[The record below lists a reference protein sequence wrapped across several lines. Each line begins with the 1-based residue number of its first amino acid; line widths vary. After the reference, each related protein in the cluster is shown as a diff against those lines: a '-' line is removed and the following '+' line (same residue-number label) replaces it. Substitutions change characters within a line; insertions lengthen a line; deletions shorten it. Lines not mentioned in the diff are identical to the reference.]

1 MGRSFKQVLL
11 QKLAKR
17 STLKYRFERSGK
29 LWIATITG
37 PFHHRFYGTCGMG
50 MSYKTALANLRRT
63 LQSEGWLGSVVFS
76 DEDEADGDKV
86 IRTRPTAFRTLR
98 GSELVIGD

>member
-17 STLKYRFERSGK
+17 STLKYSFERYGK
-29 LWIATITG
+29 LWMATIIG

-50 MSYKTALANLRRT
+50 MSDKAAIANLQGR
-63 LQSEGWLGSVVFS
+63 LQSEGWLGSIVFS
-76 DEDEADGDKV
+76 DEDEADGDKI
-86 IRTRPTAFRTLR
+86 IRRKPNTFRTLR
-98 GSELVIGD
+98 GSEIVIGE

>member
-17 STLKYRFERSGK
+17 ATLQYRFERSGK
-29 LWIATITG
+29 MWIASIIG

-50 MSYKTALANLRRT
+50 MSDKTALANLQRR
-63 LQSEGWLGSVVFS
+63 LQSEGWLGSVTFS
-76 DEDEADGDKV
+76 DVDEADGDKI
-86 IRTRPTAFRTLR
+86 IRRKPNTFRTLR
-98 GSELVIGD
+98 GSEMVIGQ